1 MRKKFFMKN
10 LALFLIPLLIPTIV
24 LGTLSIVVTKR
35 YNEAEINRNQMQL
48 FGQMD
53 RNIELI
59 FNEIDSLG
67 LNFGHVEVL
76 YRLEDI
82 LRTQQVTLE
91 NKRLVQATQNFID
104 APANARPYI
113 ESIYVYVRNP
123 YDQLLASGTG
133 LTNFREFYDMT
144 WLDSFLDHQEAE
156 TGIWTEARQV
166 QRYSFEQPI
175 SVTTIFKPLYSSVLR
190 EPFGVIV
197 LNIYTE
203 YIERLLRSYETY
215 PGQLLL
221 VLDEDGEVMFQNRPL
236 GELTDDELRDIAGGG
251 SSFALRQ
258 SDTLY
263 AGAQLASGRY
273 DDWRY
278 VSLVPEQAMHPVAFR
293 LSEFTVYVVLLSF
306 LLGLALTYYL
316 TGRSLRHIRRM
327 IAIIKSAEKG
337 LPLPQLP
344 SAPRSTDDET
354 NYIIQTMT
362 RNFIEHHYLSVQ
374 LSEKKYRLQAAELLA
389 LQSQMNPHFLF
400 NTLETINWKVM
411 GLTRRPNE
419 ANQMLENLSDL
430 LRYSLDIP
438 GRIVTLEQEIAI
450 THSYIALQK
459 MRYQDK
465 FEVIWD
471 YDEEAA
477 KVYSMVK
484 LVLQPLIENSL
495 YHGIKEKEGSGCIKV
510 KIDIEDN
517 TTRIAVI
524 DNGIGITP
532 QRLEEIRA
540 RLAQDREAEEHI
552 GLTNTNRRL
561 KLTYELTQGIHIWS
575 KARWGTVVW
584 FRIPNKNYVDEKYF
598 FYKC

>member
-1 MRKKFFMKN
+1 MRRKFFIKN

-24 LGTLSIVVTKR
+24 LGTLSIIVTKR

-48 FGQMD
+48 FHQMD

-59 FNEIDSLG
+59 FNEMDALG
-67 LNFGHVEVL
+67 LNFGHVETL

-123 YDQLLASGTG
+123 YNQFLASGTG
-133 LTNFREFYDMT
+133 LTNLREFHDLS
-144 WLDSFLDHQEAE
+144 WWGSFLDHQEAGA
-156 TGIWTEARQV
+156 GIWTEERLV

-175 SVTTIFKPLYSSVLR
+175 SVTTLFKPLYSSVLR

-203 YIERLLRSYETY
+203 YMERLLRTYETY

-221 VLDEDGEVMFQNRPL
+221 VLDEDDRILFQSREL
-236 GELTDDELRDIAGGG
+236 GELKVDTVQQAAKTNASFTLRD
-251 SSFALRQ
+251 
-258 SDTLY
+258 SDLSY
-263 AGAQLASGRY
+263 AGAQLASSRY
-273 DDWRY
+273 EGWRY
-278 VSLVPEQAMHPVAFR
+278 LSLVPDQAIHPVAFR

-327 IAIIKSAEKG
+327 MMIIKSAEKG
-337 LPLPQLP
+337 LPLPQQP
-344 SAPRSTDDET
+344 DARSSSDDET

-419 ANQMLENLSDL
+419 ANHMLENLADL
-430 LRYSLDIP
+430 MRYSLDTP
-438 GRIVTLEQEIAI
+438 GRIVTLEQEVAI

-465 FEVIWD
+465 FDVIWD
-471 YDEEAA
+471 YDEEEA
-477 KVYSMVK
+477 KVYSIVK

-495 YHGIKEKEGSGCIKV
+495 YHGIKEKEGNGRIK
-510 KIDIEDN
+510 IRIETADGW
-517 TTRIAVI
+517 TRVAVI
-524 DNGIGITP
+524 DNGVGMTP
-532 QRLEEIRA
+532 ERLQEVQA
-540 RLAQDREAEEHI
+540 RLLLDGEAEDHI
-552 GLTNTNRRL
+552 GLANTNRRL
-561 KLTYELTQGIHIWS
+561 MLTYEQPHGLHLWS
-575 KARWGTVVW
+575 RPDWGTVVW
-584 FRIPNKNYVDEKYF
+584 FRIPQ
-598 FYKC
+598 